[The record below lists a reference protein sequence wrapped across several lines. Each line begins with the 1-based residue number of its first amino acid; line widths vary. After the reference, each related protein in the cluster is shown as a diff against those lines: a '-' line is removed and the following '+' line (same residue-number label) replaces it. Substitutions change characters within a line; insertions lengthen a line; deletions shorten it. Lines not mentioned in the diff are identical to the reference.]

1 MDIKQLKFLIA
12 LDQTRHFGQAAALC
26 HITQPTLSMRLRN
39 LEEEL
44 GLMLVTRGQR
54 FEGFTEAGERIL
66 AWTRTLL
73 AAYDGLQAEAAN
85 CRGRLVGSLR
95 IGMVPLSSF
104 QLMDLLKPLI
114 QRYAQLQV
122 QLTSL
127 SSEQVTDALS
137 RNQLDLG
144 ICYLDRINRNY
155 FEVIELG
162 ATRMGLLFDTRHFQF
177 STPDLSWE
185 ALEKLPL
192 GLLSQGMHYRQAIDL
207 SLRSRGLHPQSIL
220 ESDSTYQLIQ
230 GVCAGL
236 CCAIMPLDHG
246 LEGLSEH
253 IRILPISGASIH
265 APVGLLLRRS
275 EPRSALAEQCF
286 AEARALLCPDAA
298 ANRLPLETP

>member
-1 MDIKQLKFLIA
+1 MDIKQLKFLVA
-12 LDQTRHFGQAAALC
+12 LDQSRHFGQAAALC

-39 LEEEL
+39 LEDEL
-44 GLMLVTRGQR
+44 GLVLVTRGQR

-85 CRGRLVGSLR
+85 CRGRIVGSLR

-104 QLMDLLKPLI
+104 NLMDLLKPLI
-114 QRYAQLQV
+114 DSYPLLQV
-122 QLTSL
+122 QLSSL
-127 SSEQVTDALS
+127 SSEQVTDGLS

-144 ICYLDRINRNY
+144 ICYLDQINRSY

-162 ATRMGLLFDTRHFQF
+162 TTRLGLLFDTRHFAF
-177 STPDLSWE
+177 TNPSLSWE
-185 ALEKLPL
+185 AIAALPL
-192 GLLSQGMHYRQAIDL
+192 GLLSQGMHYRQSIDL
-207 SLRSRGLHPQSIL
+207 SLRSRGLHPLSLI
-220 ESDSTYQLIQ
+220 ESDSTYQLVQ

-253 IRILPISGASIH
+253 LRLLPISDASIH

-286 AEARALLCPDAA
+286 DAVRQLLWPSPIHP
-298 ANRLPLETP
+298 PLELT